1 MFVMSAGRTQNTQ
14 SQSWGTPKKYVKAV
28 KDFFNGNIALDPCS
42 NKYSIVNANVEYILP
57 QNDGL
62 FDSWNFPTIYVNPPY
77 GSDKVRK
84 TTIKNWLKRCSDA
97 SEIHGSEVI
106 ALVPVATNTGHWK
119 NYVYPKASAICLL
132 YDTRL
137 KFLEDG
143 KDTGKGA
150 PMSCCLIYWGERYD
164 DFFNHF
170 LKYGAVIDIRPL
182 RDLPIGIDNNLT
194 LQFTND

>member
-1 MFVMSAGRTQNTQ
+1 MSAGRTQNTQ